1 MTIADFIQRGRVRA
15 GAKCSVRLLWMLD
28 GAVNYLCVGQWM
40 KLRGLAV
47 PRFINDRQ
55 GIFAAAAEEIGDY
68 EVLYLEFGVFRGE
81 SMRIW
86 SRLLRNPKSK
96 LHGFDS
102 FEGLPEA
109 WSPLFG
115 QGEFSVNGKAPEIED
130 PRVTFFKGWF
140 EETLSRYTVPGHQR
154 LFVNIDCDLYSSTR
168 TVLHFL
174 RPHISRGT
182 YLYFDEFH
190 HREHE
195 LKAFDEFLNETKMKF
210 NVVAAN
216 KQLSRVLLRYVP

>member
-1 MTIADFIQRGRVRA
+1 
-15 GAKCSVRLLWMLD
+15 MLD
-28 GAVNYLCVGQWM
+28 GAVNYLCVGSWTRR
-40 KLRGLAV
+40 RGLTA

-55 GIFAAAAEEIGDY
+55 GIFEAAAEEIGDQ

-86 SRLLRNPKSK
+86 SRLLRNPKSM

-102 FEGLPEA
+102 FEGLPEV
-109 WSPLFG
+109 WGPLFG
-115 QGEFSVNGKAPEIED
+115 QGEFSANGRVPEIED
-130 PRVTFFKGWF
+130 PRVAFFKGWF
-140 EETLSRYTVPGHQR
+140 EETLSRYTVPCHER
-154 LFVNIDCDLYSSTR
+154 LFVNIDCDVYSSTR

-174 RPHISRGT
+174 RPHLSPGT

-195 LKAFDEFLNETKMKF
+195 LKAFDEFLNETKMKLDI
-210 NVVAAN
+210 VAAN
-216 KQLSRVLLRYVP
+216 KQLSHVLLRRVP